1 MASSASHFTHNIE
14 EINKGC
20 TPGLRLGA
28 LKRLLKE
35 QSGIRVME
43 AHSPLSALLVEQAV
57 YEDENTHHQFDAF
70 WSSSLTDSALRGKPD
85 TELLDFGHRLNAVA
99 EIFDVTTRPLIFDGD
114 TGGKTEHIAHKVRA
128 AENLGISAMI
138 IEDKTGLKRNSLFGN
153 DVKQTQATR
162 EDFCE
167 KIATAKKSQLTE
179 DFMLLAR
186 IESLI
191 LEAGMPDAVNR
202 ALQYVDAGADGVM
215 IHSRRN
221 SPDEIIAF
229 AKIFRQHYPNIP
241 LVCVPTSFNDIT
253 FDKLVACGFNIV
265 IYANH
270 MLRAA
275 YPAMKSI
282 LPEILK
288 NGRTLEVEDKCMSI
302 KDILHLID
310 GAP

>member
-1 MASSASHFTHNIE
+1 MTSSASHFTHDAE
-14 EINKGC
+14 EINKGSM
-20 TPGLRLGA
+20 PGLRLGA
-28 LKRLLKE
+28 LRRLLKK
-35 QSGIRVME
+35 QPGIRVME

-57 YEDENTHHQFDAF
+57 YENENIHSQFDAF

-167 KIATAKKSQLTE
+167 KIATAKDAQLTE
-179 DFMLLAR
+179 EFMLFAR

-202 ALQYVDAGADGVM
+202 ALQYVEAGADGVM

-221 SPDEIIAF
+221 KPDEIINF
-229 AKIFRQHYPNIP
+229 AKIFRQHHAAIP

-302 KDILHLID
+302 KEIINLIES
-310 GAP
+310 AR

>member
-1 MASSASHFTHNIE
+1 MTSSASHYNRDTDG
-14 EINKGC
+14 INKGS

-28 LKRLLKE
+28 LKRLLKK

-57 YEDENTHHQFDAF
+57 YENEKAHYQFDAF

-85 TELLDFGHRLNAVA
+85 TELLDFGLRLNAVA

-162 EDFCE
+162 EDFCQ
-167 KIATAKKSQLTE
+167 KIATAKQAQLSD
-179 DFMLLAR
+179 DFMLFAR

-191 LEAGMPDAVNR
+191 LEAGMPDAVAR
-202 ALQYVDAGADGVM
+202 SLQYVDAGADGVM
-215 IHSRRN
+215 IHSRSN
-221 SPDEIIAF
+221 KPDEILEF
-229 AKIFRQHYPNIP
+229 AKIFRQHYPDIP

-253 FDKLVACGFNIV
+253 FDTLVASGFNIV

-302 KDILHLID
+302 KDILHLIES
-310 GAP
+310 AR